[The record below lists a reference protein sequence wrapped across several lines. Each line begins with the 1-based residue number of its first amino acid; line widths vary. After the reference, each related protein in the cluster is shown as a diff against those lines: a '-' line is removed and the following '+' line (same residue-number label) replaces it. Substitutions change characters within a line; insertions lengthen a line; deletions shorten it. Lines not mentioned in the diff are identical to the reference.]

1 MLNYNMDLITNYI
14 AIRSILRTIGL
25 LLQFTQSKT
34 KGSVHRFCLPAGRQ
48 VPYSAFSTTL
58 CLLLI
63 TFFISSCENDEKE
76 LKEWTRNQIMVEEA
90 KVVDIYLSQGGQL
103 RSRLTAPLMLRVMA
117 DTVYVEFPNTL
128 HCDFYNDSTKIE
140 TRLDSKYGKYF
151 ESLNK
156 VYLRDSVVVINI
168 KGDTLRSPDLWWD
181 QNTRL
186 IYTDKYAIYHGINKD
201 IYGGKGMVA
210 TQDLSSITFNQP
222 TGTVKVSESGFPK

>member
-1 MLNYNMDLITNYI
+1 MKKISRHIKTGIYHKQRSTLNDNRNLVPGCI
-14 AIRSILRTIGL
+14 ATIKL
-25 LLQFTQSKT
+25 LLRRTLHR
-34 KGSVHRFCLPAGRQ
+34 SVLC
-48 VPYSAFSTTL
+48 SAFSASL
-58 CLLLI
+58 YLLFI
-63 TFFISSCENDEKE
+63 TFFLSSCENDERT
-76 LKEWTRNQIMVEEA
+76 LKEWTKNQTMVEEA
-90 KVVDIYLSQGGQL
+90 KVVQIYLSQGGQTKT
-103 RSRLTAPLMLRVMA
+103 RLTAPLMLRVIA
-117 DTVYVEFPNTL
+117 DTIYVEFPNTL

-151 ESLNK
+151 ESMNK

-181 QNTRL
+181 QNTKL

-222 TGTVKVSESGFPK
+222 TGTVKVSDNGFPK

>member
-1 MLNYNMDLITNYI
+1 MKKISRHIRTGIDNKQNFIVNKVEELLSRLYCYYHRLLRRTLRRSDL
-14 AIRSILRTIGL
+14 
-25 LLQFTQSKT
+25 
-34 KGSVHRFCLPAGRQ
+34 
-48 VPYSAFSTTL
+48 YSAFSISL
-58 CLLLI
+58 YLLVI
-63 TFFISSCENDEKE
+63 SFFLSSCENDEKT
-76 LKEWTRNQIMVEEA
+76 LKEWTKNQTMVEEA
-90 KVVDIYLSQGGQL
+90 KVVQIYLSQGGQTKT
-103 RSRLTAPLMLRVMA
+103 RLTAPLMLRVFA

-151 ESLNK
+151 ESQNK

-181 QNTRL
+181 QNTKL

-222 TGTVKVSESGFPK
+222 TGTVKVSDNGFPK